1 MAAAALLVWSWRR
14 AAFWIVPRPRPRRR
28 HPVRVAVQPFET
40 LSDSEDA
47 RSLARRIPNE
57 VVNELGDSQ
66 IETVLAANRPARTA
80 RSASRRR
87 GWS

>member
-1 MAAAALLVWSWRR
+1 MALAGLAILLLAAAT
-14 AAFWIVPRPRPRRR
+14 FWIVRGHVPDNHQPM
-28 HPVRVAVQPFET
+28 RVAVQPFDA

-66 IETVLAANRPARTA
+66 IVIVLAGNRPPKKQTPRQ
-80 RSASRRR
+80 
-87 GWS
+87 G